1 MTAPITHG
9 LRPMRGRDRHAQH
22 RPASNLELLFDLAFV
37 IAFSVAGSEF
47 AHLIAEGHYSAGL
60 QGFGFAMFAVVWA
73 WINFTWFASAY
84 DTDDWIYR
92 LTTMVQLVGV
102 VVLSLGLP
110 AMFHSLDEGGSL
122 DNRAMV
128 VGYVIM
134 RVPMVSQWLRA
145 ARQDP
150 ERSRI
155 CKQYAVTITITQIG
169 WALLLLVDADA
180 TTMLLLGVPLILAE
194 LAGPLWAERIDGGT
208 PWHPHHVAER
218 YGLLAIIALGEVLLG
233 TVTSLGAVIDHEG
246 WTVDVALIAL
256 GGVGLTFGMWWIY
269 FLVPAGHVLE
279 HRREK
284 SFVWGYGHISVFAA
298 IAAVGAGLHVA
309 ALAIEQ
315 EAHISN
321 TVVMWSIA
329 IPVALYFFSLG
340 SLFGNLVGWR
350 SHTTLLTI
358 AKLTIVFGAVA
369 LAAAGLELAI
379 CILVLALAPAISV
392 VAEEAGVGRL
402 RTAELS
408 EAIR

>member
-1 MTAPITHG
+1 VTAPITHG
-9 LRPMRGRDRHAQH
+9 LRPMRGRDLDAEH
-22 RPASNLELLFDLAFV
+22 RPASTLELLFDLAFV

-60 QGFGFAMFAVVWA
+60 QAFGFAMFAVVWA
-73 WINFTWFASAY
+73 WINFSWFASAY

-92 LTTMVQLVGV
+92 LTTMVQMVGV
-102 VVLSLGLP
+102 VILSLGLP
-110 AMFHSLDEGGSL
+110 AVFHSVDEGGRL
-122 DNRAMV
+122 DNRAIV

-150 ERSRI
+150 DRCRT
-155 CKQYAVTITITQIG
+155 CKIYAISISITQVG
-169 WALLLLVDADA
+169 WILLLLVDAGA
-180 TTMLLLGVPLILAE
+180 STMLMLGVPLVLAE
-194 LAGPLWAERIDGGT
+194 LAGPLYAERVVGGT
-208 PWHPHHVAER
+208 PWHPHHIAER
-218 YGLLAIIALGEVLLG
+218 YGLLAIITLGEVLLG
-233 TVTSLGAVIDHEG
+233 TVTSLGAVIDHDG
-246 WTVDVALIAL
+246 WTIDAALIAV

-269 FLVPAGHVLE
+269 FLLPAGHVLQ

-284 SFVWGYGHISVFAA
+284 SFVWGYGHIFVFAA

-315 EAHISN
+315 EADISN

-340 SLFGNLVGWR
+340 GLFGNMISWR
-350 SHTTLLTI
+350 SHTTWLTVVKLAI
-358 AKLTIVFGAVA
+358 AFGTVA
-369 LAAAGLELAI
+369 LAAAGVDLAV
-379 CILVLALAPAISV
+379 CILVIALAPAVTV
-392 VAEEAGVGRL
+392 VAEETAIGQL
-402 RTAELS
+402 RSGELA

>member
-1 MTAPITHG
+1 MV
-9 LRPMRGRDRHAQH
+9 GRDRDAEH

-47 AHLIAEGHYSAGL
+47 AHLIAEGHYAAGL

-92 LTTMVQLVGV
+92 LTTMVQMAGV

-145 ARQDP
+145 ARQDRS
-150 ERSRI
+150 RSRI
-155 CKQYAVTITITQIG
+155 CKQYAATITITQIG
-169 WALLLLVDADA
+169 WVLLLLVDVDA
-180 TTMLLLGVPLILAE
+180 TTMLLLGIPLILAE

-233 TVTSLGAVIDHEG
+233 TVTSLAAVIDHDG
-246 WTVDVALIAL
+246 WTVDAALIAL

-284 SFVWGYGHISVFAA
+284 SFVWGYGHIFVFAA
-298 IAAVGAGLHVA
+298 ITAAGAGLHVA
-309 ALAIEQ
+309 ALAIER

-350 SHTTLLTI
+350 SHTTLLTV
-358 AKLTIVFGAVA
+358 AKLATVFGAVA
-369 LAAAGLELAI
+369 LAAAGVDLAI

-392 VAEEAGVGRL
+392 IAEEVGVGRL
-402 RTAELS
+402 RSAELR